1 MGQHEIMY
9 FVLSYIVGSIPT
21 GFLIFWISKKEDIR
35 DQGSGNTGAT
45 NILRTCGGKAALIT
59 LLADV
64 LKGSLP
70 VIYGLIHFKY
80 PPLILAAGTLAIIG
94 HIFPVW
100 LKFKGGKGV
109 ATFAGVFLAYMAA
122 PDGLFIFPAFS
133 ILFILFL
140 ILTRYVSAS
149 SLAGITGSFFAVLFT
164 NVAEASLIVLLVIIL
179 IFIKHKE
186 NIVRIISGDEDRFLW
201 RKNG

>member
-21 GFLIFWISKKEDIR
+21 GFLIFWISIKEDIR
-35 DQGSGNTGAT
+35 GQGSGNTGAT
-45 NILRTCGGKAALIT
+45 NILRTCGGKAALVT
-59 LLADV
+59 LLVDV
-64 LKGSLP
+64 LKGSIP

-80 PPLILAAGTLAIIG
+80 PPLILGAGILTIIG

-122 PDGLFIFPAFS
+122 PDGLFIFPVFS
-133 ILFILFL
+133 ISFIIFL

-164 NVAEASLIVLLVIIL
+164 NVAEASMIVLLVIIL

-186 NIVRIISGDEDRFLW
+186 NIGRIISGDEDRFCW